1 MTRHHLASGS
11 RYTKGFSLIELMVS
25 LTIGLVIVVAAL
37 SAYLGASGASRI
49 TEAQGRMNEDAQA
62 ALSILTQQLRM
73 AGNNPDQ
80 ANRTSESRR
89 NPIYLPTPT
98 FSLPTP
104 TFTATFT
111 ASTGTFALSAF
122 SIRGCSG
129 TFSNITASTATRLD
143 DLTCVPD
150 TTKPDSIAIYY
161 EADRFNT
168 VPTTGNLPTDCLGAR
183 LGTITATLP
192 TVTTTVPA
200 IITSTVPYFV
210 ADNRFYI
217 GTSTAIVSPS
227 LYCRGN
233 GGGSPQP
240 LVENIEDMQF
250 SYGTV
255 NASTTD
261 TAVTTASVAGYLP
274 ADEIVSNASLAALA
288 DDAAR
293 WKKVVTVRICVVVR
307 SELPVVS
314 DAASAHYFNC
324 DGDLTIPPD
333 LRLRR
338 AYSTTVVLR
347 NRRL

>member
-25 LTIGLVIVVAAL
+25 LTIGLVIVVAAV
-37 SAYLGASGASRI
+37 SAYVGASGASRM

-62 ALSILTQQLRM
+62 ALTILTQQLRM

-104 TFTATFT
+104 TFEFT
-111 ASTGTFALSAF
+111 ASPTTFALSSF

-168 VPTTGNLPTDCLGAR
+168 VPTTGNLPTDCLGAG

-192 TVTTTVPA
+192 TVTTTVPK

-233 GGGSPQP
+233 GGSSPQP
-240 LVENIEDMQF
+240 LVENIEDMRF

-255 NASTTD
+255 SASTTD
-261 TAVTTASVAGYLP
+261 TAVTTASVAGYLR

-314 DAASAHYFNC
+314 DAASARYFNC
-324 DGDLTIPPD
+324 DGNLTNPPD